1 MDGQLPQMGFSP
13 LKSLLWKPSF
23 VKTLLRIF
31 YCVSSDIVEIP
42 NSPSEIFFN
51 F

>member
-13 LKSLLWKPSF
+13 LETLLWNYSF

>member
-1 MDGQLPQMGFSP
+1 MANFPKWD
-13 LKSLLWKPSF
+13 SLLWKPSFGNYSF